1 MEEWNANIL
10 TTSESLYG
18 NSHRIPLHDKRK
30 VEHTLP
36 NSFNSLRLFYS
47 LILGELKRY
56 FRSMGFHRL
65 VE

>member
-18 NSHRIPLHDKRK
+18 NSHRIPLHDKGK

-36 NSFNSLRLFYS
+36 NSFNSLRLF
-47 LILGELKRY
+47 
-56 FRSMGFHRL
+56 
-65 VE
+65 